1 MGIQVSATGTA
12 SSTGASLSIT
22 RPAGIATGDLLLLA
36 VALDAGTFGSG
47 AAIATPSGFTPVPAG
62 SVGFGSNGR
71 SQLAAFY
78 KVASDGE
85 PASYTL
91 NFSAGGFPSY
101 AANAVIC
108 AFGGGN
114 TEAPVDASAGV
125 SGGSSSSLAAPS
137 VTPSEGEGD
146 DLLVGLWGGTASVG
160 ASTWPAGMGDTLVA
174 NAGGG
179 SLLMADQQLVSAG
192 ATGTRTLTASA
203 ATTWG
208 AVSLLLLPDR
218 SAALPLWENF

>member
-1 MGIQVSATGTA
+1 MGIQVGPYTTA
-12 SSTGASLSIT
+12 SSTGASLSIAK
-22 RPAGIATGDLLLLA
+22 PAGIAAGDLLLLA
-36 VALDAGTFGSG
+36 VALDAGSFGSG
-47 AAIATPSGFTPVPAG
+47 AGIATPAGFTPVPAG
-62 SVGFGSNGR
+62 SVSFGSNGR

-78 KVASDGE
+78 KVASDSE

-101 AANAVIC
+101 DSNAVVR
-108 AFGGGN
+108 AFGGVN

-125 SGGSSSSLAAPS
+125 SGGSSSSLVAPS
-137 VTPSEGEGD
+137 VTPSEGESD
-146 DLLVGLWGGTASVG
+146 DLLVCLWGGTAIVG
-160 ASTWPAGMGDTLVA
+160 ASAWPAGMGDTLVA

-179 SLLMADQQLVSAG
+179 SLLMADQQLVSAV

-208 AVSLLLLPDR
+208 SVSVLLLPDR
-218 SAALPLWENF
+218 SSALPLWENF